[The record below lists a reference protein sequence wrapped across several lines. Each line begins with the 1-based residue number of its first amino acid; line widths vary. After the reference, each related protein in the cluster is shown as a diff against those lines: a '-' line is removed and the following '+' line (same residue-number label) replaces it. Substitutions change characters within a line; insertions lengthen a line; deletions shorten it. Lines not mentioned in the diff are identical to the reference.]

1 MDNTMKNA
9 TTKELEGQE
18 TLFENEAQEEETTV
32 EETAESSDDPL
43 KEAIEDQLKKIRRQ
57 NMLIGFQTACRVTLE
72 KIIVAERKPG
82 KRTMN
87 DYKRLIKD
95 LKQFCETGLS
105 RTVNTDGETEP
116 VKEESPTEETVQN

>member
-9 TTKELEGQE
+9 TTEEFEGQE
-18 TLFENEAQEEETTV
+18 TFFKNDAQEEETTV
-32 EETAESSDDPL
+32 EEAVESSDDPL

-57 NMLIGFQTACRVTLE
+57 NMLIGFQTACRVALE

-116 VKEESPTEETVQN
+116 VKEESSTEETVQN

>member
-1 MDNTMKNA
+1 MKNA
-9 TTKELEGQE
+9 TTEELEGQE
-18 TLFENEAQEEETTV
+18 TFFENEAQEEETTV
-32 EETAESSDDPL
+32 EETVESSDDSL
-43 KEAIEDQLKKIRRQ
+43 KEAIEEQLKKIRRQ
-57 NMLIGFQTACRVTLE
+57 NMLIGFQTACRVALE

-105 RTVNTDGETEP
+105 RTVNADGETEP
-116 VKEESPTEETVQN
+116 VKEESPAEETVQN

>member
-9 TTKELEGQE
+9 TTEEFEGQE
-18 TLFENEAQEEETTV
+18 TFFENDAQEEETTV
-32 EETAESSDDPL
+32 EEAVESSDDPL

-57 NMLIGFQTACRVTLE
+57 NMLIGFQTACRVALE

-116 VKEESPTEETVQN
+116 VKEESSTEETVQN

>member
-1 MDNTMKNA
+1 MDNTMKN
-9 TTKELEGQE
+9 TTTEELKGQE
-18 TLFENEAQEEETTV
+18 ALLENEVQEEETTV
-32 EETAESSDDPL
+32 EETVESSDDPL

-105 RTVNTDGETEP
+105 RTVNADGETEP
-116 VKEESPTEETVQN
+116 VEKESPIEETVQN